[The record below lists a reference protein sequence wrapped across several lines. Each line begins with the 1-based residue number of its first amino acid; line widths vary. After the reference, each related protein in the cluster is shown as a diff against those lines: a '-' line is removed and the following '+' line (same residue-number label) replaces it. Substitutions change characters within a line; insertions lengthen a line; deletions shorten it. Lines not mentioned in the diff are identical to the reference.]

1 IPSSSA
7 KSLPNEL
14 LKNTELI
21 KKGASKNISYLL
33 PLVAPRLKGYFF
45 SALHKMEQPL
55 SLSIFCFYKLL
66 DS

>member
-1 IPSSSA
+1 PSSSA

-45 SALHKMEQPL
+45 SALYNSGCL
-55 SLSIFCFYKLL
+55 FLFACCCL
-66 DS
+66 

>member
-1 IPSSSA
+1 PSSSA

-45 SALHKMEQPL
+45 SALGYFARPFIINYIKRA
-55 SLSIFCFYKLL
+55 I
-66 DS
+66 